1 MSGRHQPEAGAD
13 SPAALRSFTPPPEY
27 RAFRV
32 QVQEEF
38 GSRFWITLNA
48 MGAADA
54 RHKAE
59 AEARSRGYFD
69 VTALKAEEAA

>member
-1 MSGRHQPEAGAD
+1 MCSRHADEGAG

-27 RAFRV
+27 RPFRV
-32 QVQEEF
+32 EIEEEL

-54 RHKAE
+54 KHKAA

-69 VTALKAEEAA
+69 VTALRAEEAA